1 VSPALEAVL
10 PHPTR
15 TYVRLSSNRHRFPQG
30 KPQAEVAPTAR
41 PRYRSAVL
49 DDLERWA
56 AGARAQEAAEARVR
70 ERWLRQAA
78 EEDASFADLLVD
90 LAEDGRPVTVTTT
103 AGGRRHGPILAV
115 GSDFVAVGGPEGRL
129 TLVATSAVAEVRPA
143 TGSRRSPAASGRPTS
158 SGDVLGVTL
167 AEVLAQAV
175 ANRPRVAVVLGDVT
189 VVGELRAVGTDVLT
203 VRTDGE
209 PGGLSYVT
217 LASVSEVSLFDS
229 G

>member
-1 VSPALEAVL
+1 
-10 PHPTR
+10 
-15 TYVRLSSNRHRFPQG
+15 
-30 KPQAEVAPTAR
+30 
-41 PRYRSAVL
+41 VL

-78 EEDASFADLLVD
+78 EEEASFAGLLVD
-90 LAEDGRPVTVTTT
+90 LAEDGRPVSITTVT
-103 AGGRRHGPILAV
+103 GRRHHGPIAAV
-115 GSDFVAVGGPEGRL
+115 GSDFVAVDGPENRL
-129 TLVATSAVAEVRPA
+129 VLVHLAAVAEVRPGTGKRSQPA
-143 TGSRRSPAASGRPTS
+143 TGGR
-158 SGDVLGVTL
+158 GAGADGVTM

-175 ANRPRVAVVLGDVT
+175 ATRPRVAAVLGSVT
-189 VVGELRAVGTDVLT
+189 VVGELRSVGTDVLT

-209 PGGLSYVT
+209 PPGLSYVT

>member
-1 VSPALEAVL
+1 M
-10 PHPTR
+10 
-15 TYVRLSSNRHRFPQG
+15 
-30 KPQAEVAPTAR
+30 
-41 PRYRSAVL
+41 L

-78 EEDASFADLLVD
+78 EEEATFAGLLVD
-90 LAEDGRPVTVTTT
+90 LAEDGRGVSVTTA
-103 AGGRRHGPILAV
+103 AGGRHHGPIVAV
-115 GSDFVAVGGPEGRL
+115 GTDFVAIGGPEGRL
-129 TLVATSAVAEVRPA
+129 TLVSTSAVAEVRPA
-143 TGSRRSPAASGRPTS
+143 AGVRRQRAATGREDATGNA
-158 SGDVLGVTL
+158 LEVTL

-175 ANRPRVAVVLGDVT
+175 ANRPRVAVVLGTVT
-189 VVGELRAVGTDVLT
+189 VVGQLRAVGTDVLT

-209 PGGLSYVT
+209 PGGLTYVT

>member
-1 VSPALEAVL
+1 M
-10 PHPTR
+10 
-15 TYVRLSSNRHRFPQG
+15 
-30 KPQAEVAPTAR
+30 
-41 PRYRSAVL
+41 L

-78 EEDASFADLLVD
+78 EEQASFAGLLVD
-90 LAEDGRPVTVTTT
+90 LAEDGRPVAVTTT
-103 AGGRRHGPILAV
+103 AGRRHHGPVLAV
-115 GSDFVAVGGPEGRL
+115 GIDFVAVGGPEGRL
-129 TLVATSAVAEVRPA
+129 TLLATGAVAEVRPA
-143 TGSRRSPAASGRPTS
+143 AGSRRPRPPGATGRQPLE
-158 SGDVLGVTL
+158 VLL

-175 ANRPRVAVVLGDVT
+175 ANRPRVAVVLGSVT
-189 VVGELRAVGTDVLT
+189 VVGELRAVGTDVVT

>member
-1 VSPALEAVL
+1 MGAATVP
-10 PHPTR
+10 
-15 TYVRLSSNRHRFPQG
+15 G
-30 KPQAEVAPTAR
+30 
-41 PRYRSAVL
+41 VL

-78 EEDASFADLLVD
+78 EEEASFAGLLVD
-90 LAEDGRPVTVTTT
+90 MAEDGRPVSVTTT
-103 AGGRRHGPILAV
+103 AGRRHHGPIAAV
-115 GSDFVAVGGPEGRL
+115 GQDFVAVVGPEGRL
-129 TLVATSAVAEVRPA
+129 ILVCLAAVAEVRPTA
-143 TGSRRSPAASGRPTS
+143 GSRRPPAANGRQP
-158 SGDVLGVTL
+158 LGVTL

-175 ANRPRVAVVLGDVT
+175 ANRPRVGIVLGEVT

-209 PGGLSYVT
+209 PGAVSYVT

>member
-1 VSPALEAVL
+1 M
-10 PHPTR
+10 
-15 TYVRLSSNRHRFPQG
+15 
-30 KPQAEVAPTAR
+30 
-41 PRYRSAVL
+41 L

-56 AGARAQEAAEARVR
+56 AGARAQEAAEARSR

-78 EEDASFADLLVD
+78 EEEASFAGLLVD
-90 LAEDGRPVTVTTT
+90 LAEDGRPVSVTTVT
-103 AGGRRHGPILAV
+103 GRRHHGPIVSV
-115 GSDFVAVGGPEGRL
+115 GTDFVAVGGPEGRL
-129 TLVATSAVAEVRPA
+129 VLVALAAMAEVRPA
-143 TGSRRSPAASGRPTS
+143 ADARRSPAAGAGR
-158 SGDVLGVTL
+158 DDRGVTL
-167 AEVLAQAV
+167 IEVLAQAV
-175 ANRPRVAVVLGDVT
+175 ATRPRVAVVLGDVA

>member
-1 VSPALEAVL
+1 M
-10 PHPTR
+10 
-15 TYVRLSSNRHRFPQG
+15 
-30 KPQAEVAPTAR
+30 
-41 PRYRSAVL
+41 L

-78 EEDASFADLLVD
+78 EEEASFAGLLVD
-90 LAEDGRPVTVTTT
+90 LAESGRPVSVTTVT
-103 AGGRRHGPILAV
+103 GRRHRGPIVAV
-115 GSDFVAVGGPEGRL
+115 GTDFVAVGGHEGRL
-129 TLVATSAVAEVRPA
+129 VLVALAAAAEVRAAGGGTQRP
-143 TGSRRSPAASGRPTS
+143 PAAGSGR
-158 SGDVLGVTL
+158 DALGVTL

-175 ANRPRVAVVLGDVT
+175 ATRPRVAVVLGAVT

-209 PGGLSYVT
+209 PAGLSYVT

>member
-1 VSPALEAVL
+1 
-10 PHPTR
+10 
-15 TYVRLSSNRHRFPQG
+15 
-30 KPQAEVAPTAR
+30 
-41 PRYRSAVL
+41 VL

-56 AGARAQEAAEARVR
+56 AGARAQDAAEARVR

-78 EEDASFADLLVD
+78 EEEASFAGLLVD
-90 LAEDGRPVTVTTT
+90 MAEDARPVSVTTT
-103 AGGRRHGPILAV
+103 AGRRHHGPITGV
-115 GSDFVAVGGPEGRL
+115 GTDFVAVEGPAARL
-129 TLVATSAVAEVRPA
+129 VLLRLSAVAEVRAA
-143 TGSRRSPAASGRPTS
+143 TGTRRPAAATAREPL
-158 SGDVLGVTL
+158 DVAL
-167 AEVLAQAV
+167 AEVLAQAA

-203 VRTDGE
+203 IRTDGE

>member
-1 VSPALEAVL
+1 M
-10 PHPTR
+10 
-15 TYVRLSSNRHRFPQG
+15 
-30 KPQAEVAPTAR
+30 
-41 PRYRSAVL
+41 L

-78 EEDASFADLLVD
+78 EDEASFAGLLVD
-90 LAEDGRPVTVTTT
+90 LAEDGRPVSVTTV
-103 AGGRRHGPILAV
+103 GGRRHHGPIVAV
-115 GSDFVAVGGPEGRL
+115 GADFVAVAGPENRL
-129 TLVATSAVAEVRPA
+129 VLLRLAAVAEVRPGTGKRRAQAAAAAA
-143 TGSRRSPAASGRPTS
+143 TGSGRQS
-158 SGDVLGVTL
+158 RDVAM
-167 AEVLAQAV
+167 AEVLAQA
-175 ANRPRVAVVLGDVT
+175 AATRPRVAVVLGAVT

>member
-1 VSPALEAVL
+1 M
-10 PHPTR
+10 
-15 TYVRLSSNRHRFPQG
+15 
-30 KPQAEVAPTAR
+30 
-41 PRYRSAVL
+41 L

-78 EEDASFADLLVD
+78 EEEASFAGLLVD
-90 LAEDGRPVTVTTT
+90 LAEDGRPVSITTVT
-103 AGGRRHGPILAV
+103 GRRHRGPIAAV
-115 GSDFVAVGGPEGRL
+115 GADFVAVAGPENRL
-129 TLVATSAVAEVRPA
+129 VLVHLAAVAEVRPG
-143 TGSRRSPAASGRPTS
+143 TGTRRPQAAAGADRGR
-158 SGDVLGVTL
+158 GANAEGVTL

-175 ANRPRVAVVLGDVT
+175 ATRPRVAVVLGTVT

-209 PGGLSYVT
+209 PPGLSYVT

>member
-1 VSPALEAVL
+1 M
-10 PHPTR
+10 
-15 TYVRLSSNRHRFPQG
+15 
-30 KPQAEVAPTAR
+30 
-41 PRYRSAVL
+41 L

-56 AGARAQEAAEARVR
+56 AGARAQEAAEARSR

-78 EEDASFADLLVD
+78 EEEASFAGLLVD
-90 LAEDGRPVTVTTT
+90 LAEDGRPVSLTTVT
-103 AGGRRHGPILAV
+103 GRRHHGPVISV
-115 GSDFVAVGGPEGRL
+115 GTDFVAVGGPEGRL
-129 TLVATSAVAEVRPA
+129 VLVALAATAEVRPA
-143 TGSRRSPAASGRPTS
+143 TGTRRPPAAGSGR
-158 SGDVLGVTL
+158 DDRGVTL

-175 ANRPRVAVVLGDVT
+175 ATRPRVAVVLGDVT

-209 PGGLSYVT
+209 TSGVSYVT